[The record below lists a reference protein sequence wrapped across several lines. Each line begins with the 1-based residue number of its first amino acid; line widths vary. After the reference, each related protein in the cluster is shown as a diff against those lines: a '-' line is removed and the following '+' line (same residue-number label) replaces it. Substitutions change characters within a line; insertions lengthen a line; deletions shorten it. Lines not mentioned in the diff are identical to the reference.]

1 MNPEVT
7 ITQFQ
12 QIFFRI
18 SNIIQDRQ
26 GFPLKIGF
34 FRILFRISYRCLIII
49 IENGIFT
56 NPEITT
62 AQFQQIFFRIAKD
75 FYYKREY
82 FRIIFRIFRI
92 SYISRIIIENG
103 IFSGFLN
110 IVQDRQEFL
119 LKTEFFGNTITRFQQ
134 IIFRIAK
141 DLC

>member
-34 FRILFRISYRCLIII
+34 FRILFRISYRFLRII

-75 FYYKREY
+75 FYYKK
-82 FRIIFRIFRI
+82 RIFQDYF
-92 SYISRIIIENG
+92 SGY
-103 IFSGFLN
+103 SGFLTFQGLSLKMGFF
-110 IVQDRQEFL
+110 QDF
-119 LKTEFFGNTITRFQQ
+119 
-134 IIFRIAK
+134 
-141 DLC
+141 